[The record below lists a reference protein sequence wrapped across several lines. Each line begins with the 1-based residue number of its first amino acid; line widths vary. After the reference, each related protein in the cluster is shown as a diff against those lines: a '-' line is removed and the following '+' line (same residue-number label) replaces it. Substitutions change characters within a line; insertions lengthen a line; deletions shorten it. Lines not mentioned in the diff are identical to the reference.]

1 MIGNDRWVL
10 KPNPGLAG
18 STAGR
23 TWNSA
28 AMQVPQEKTSSE
40 LLSPV
45 YLSGDETLK
54 ADGNW
59 DERESTEDG
68 TLGGRMVE
76 VQ

>member
-1 MIGNDRWVL
+1 
-10 KPNPGLAG
+10 
-18 STAGR
+18 
-23 TWNSA
+23 
-28 AMQVPQEKTSSE
+28 MQVPQEKTSSE
-40 LLSPV
+40 LVSPV